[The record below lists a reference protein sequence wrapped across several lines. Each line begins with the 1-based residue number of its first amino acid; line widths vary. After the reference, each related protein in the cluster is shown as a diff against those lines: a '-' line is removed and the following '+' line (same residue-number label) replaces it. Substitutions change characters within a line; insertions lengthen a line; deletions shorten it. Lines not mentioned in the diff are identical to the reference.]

1 MRSSNTHLQPRSRS
15 LVVEFKIRGPPV
27 DSLLQVIDQPF
38 SKRKLER
45 EFIYSGDLSAECLFL
60 LQRLNMNC
68 LPSYQ
73 QWHQLK

>member
-15 LVVEFKIRGPPV
+15 LVFKIGGPPV
-27 DSLLQVIDQPF
+27 DSLLTALTLQVINQPF

-45 EFIYSGDLSAECLFL
+45 EFLYSGDLGADCLFL

-68 LPSYQ
+68 LPSY
-73 QWHQLK
+73 H